1 MLIGK
6 IFSPTKWNDYLI
18 LALEKNN
25 SDEKQKEEI
34 IEATKEKFHLE
45 EFALSANGKID

>member
-6 IFSPTKWNDYLI
+6 IFSPTKGNDYLI

-34 IEATKEKFHLE
+34 IDAAKEKFYIE
-45 EFALSANGKID
+45 GFALSANDKIG

>member
-6 IFSPTKWNDYLI
+6 IFSPTKSYDYLI
-18 LALEKNN
+18 LALEKND

-34 IEATKEKFHLE
+34 IDVIKEKFHIE
-45 EFALSANGKID
+45 KFALSDNVGND

>member
-6 IFSPTKWNDYLI
+6 IFSPSKDNDYLI

-25 SDEKQKEEI
+25 SDEKLKEEI
-34 IEATKEKFHLE
+34 IEAAKEKFHLE
-45 EFALSANGKID
+45 GFALSANGKID